1 MTRGRGPGP
10 VRNRRPAARL
20 RAGRPRTRTIFLA
33 VGTALVLLL
42 GSGTAAVVAATHRVA
57 PEPGPAV
64 DAVLARWTAAVQTR
78 DEAAFLDDVDRSR
91 KELVAHR
98 RALYRALTTMPVSHI
113 SWRRGGPGTYTVP
126 GLDQRYHAP
135 TSVAAVL
142 FSYRV
147 DGADEHTSMTP
158 EGFTFAAEGGRWVL
172 AGESDVDDELPYG
185 GHALPWDLE
194 DVAVA
199 TGKDSVV
206 VGDAADRAALTHL
219 AIQADIAVQEV
230 RKVWPDWQHQ
240 KVVVFVPRDPRV
252 IDTYFRTELQSVD
265 STAAVTV
272 PVTEGVEAWA
282 GPGWANIQ
290 SGQRVVLNPRNVSL
304 DDSYLPFLLRHE
316 FAHVATAGLTA
327 PGTPTWLVEG
337 AAEWTSFYADPNE
350 RRFPHDVA
358 TAARHGT
365 LLQTLPG
372 PVDFYTQKN
381 SYDVSF
387 LVCDYIQEKY
397 GVAKLRRLYDELST
411 VGSVAF
417 SGQAQDRAVPKVLGV
432 STEQLVRDVD
442 RWATHYF
449 S

>member
-1 MTRGRGPGP
+1 M
-10 VRNRRPAARL
+10 RNRQPRARL
-20 RAGRPRTRTIFLA
+20 RGARLGPRKVLLVAGA
-33 VGTALVLLL
+33 ALVILF
-42 GSGTAAVVAATHRVA
+42 GSGGATVVAATHRTA
-57 PEPGPAV
+57 PAPGPAI
-64 DAVLARWTAAVQTR
+64 DAVLARWTTAVQTR
-78 DEAAFLDDVDRSR
+78 DEAAFLADVDRSR
-91 KELVAHR
+91 AGLVAHR
-98 RALYRALTTMPVSHI
+98 RALYRALSMMPVSHV
-113 SWRRGGPGTYTVP
+113 SWRRGGPGTYTLP
-126 GLDQRYHAP
+126 GLDQRYHAA
-135 TSVAAVL
+135 TSVVAVL

-147 DGADEHTSMTP
+147 DGVDEHTSMTP

-172 AGESDVDDELPYG
+172 AGESDVDAELPYG

-206 VGDAADRAALTHL
+206 VGDVADRAALAHL
-219 AIQADIAVQEV
+219 AVQADIAVQEV

-252 IDTYFRTELQSVD
+252 IDTYFRSPRQSVE

-272 PVTEGVEAWA
+272 PVTEGVEEWV
-282 GPGWANIQ
+282 GSGWASIR

-304 DDSYLPFLLRHE
+304 GDADLPFLLRHE

-337 AAEWTSFYADPNE
+337 AAEWTSFYAEPSE
-350 RRFPHDVA
+350 REFPDDVVND
-358 TAARHGT
+358 AADGK
-365 LLQTLPG
+365 LLDTLPG
-372 PVDFYTQKN
+372 PVDFYTQPH

-397 GVAKLRRLYDELST
+397 GLPKLRQLYDQLST
-411 VGSVAF
+411 VPNDAF
-417 SGQAQDRAVPKVLGV
+417 SGQAQDQAIPKVLGV
-432 STEQLVRDVD
+432 SAEQLVRGVD
-442 RWATHYF
+442 AWAEQQF